1 MRLKSTKFSGLK
13 LIKAKI
19 YRDSKS
25 FLEKKNFINKGGRG
39 LPLNLSMNINKF
51 KKIIKSS

>member
-1 MRLKSTKFSGLK
+1 MRLKSTKVSDLK

-19 YRDSKS
+19 YRDSKKKK
-25 FLEKKNFINKGGRG
+25 EKKNFINKGGRG